1 MNLELARKSLEELE
15 PEEWALV
22 LASIGTRR
30 RERPIDPV
38 TLAEMFER
46 TPWTND
52 EIAKRLSVTSR
63 TVVMFKHLLRL
74 PQNIRALL
82 QIGKIGIDEGDR
94 LSTLKKDT
102 FSQQFLAKAITD
114 RAIGADLVKSAVRF
128 KNRNPDL
135 PIGSCIDMALKAK
148 PTIEKRHI
156 LVTSI
161 EKGVS
166 EALIERA
173 EQAQISLPNLLRKVL
188 ERNLPNNESLVS
200 IVTHGAVILLTLTS
214 EGWEALRQKSAS
226 LGVPLDELVETLAK
240 LWLEG
245 GALQ

>member
-1 MNLELARKSLEELE
+1 MILELPRKSLEELE

-22 LASIGTRR
+22 LASIGTHR

-46 TPWTND
+46 TPWTNE

-63 TVVMFKHLLRL
+63 TVVMFKHLLCL
-74 PQNIRALL
+74 PENIRALL
-82 QIGKIGIDEGDR
+82 QTGKISIDEGDK

-102 FSQQFLAKAITD
+102 FSQQLLAKAITD
-114 RAIGADLVKSAVRF
+114 GAIGADLVKSAVRF

-135 PIGSCIDMALKAK
+135 PIGNCIDMALKAK

-156 LVTSI
+156 LVTSV

-166 EALIERA
+166 EALTKRA
-173 EQAQISLPNLLRKVL
+173 EQTQTSLPNLLRNVL

-214 EGWEALRQKSAS
+214 EGWKALRQKSAS